1 MTDEQIT
8 KGLDQLIRNNR
19 CLLADEDGNDCNGCP
34 IENVS
39 ICNATVVIYLQNLA
53 KSETQLR
60 ELLSA
65 LYQRTDEKGFMIYR
79 KDIVELAND
88 YGIKE
93 EELK

>member
-19 CLLADEDGNDCNGCP
+19 CLLEDEDGNDCNGCP
-34 IENVS
+34 LENVF
-39 ICNATVVIYLQNLA
+39 ICNATVVMYLQNLA

-65 LYQRTDEKGFMIYR
+65 LYRKTEEPFTLYR
-79 KDIVELAND
+79 KDIVELAKD